1 MKFEE
6 CIAKGLIRKDESAK
20 GRVITSIES
29 SRRFLNAAKKNLDID
44 ELEMAE
50 IAAYNSAFHS
60 ARSILFT
67 MGYVERS
74 HTCLITALKALSS
87 NAELLSLLKT
97 FDKLRLSRHNI
108 QYGGSLTGLEEAS
121 YSVEFAEEFLIF
133 IENSHQ

>member
-1 MKFEE
+1 MNFEE
-6 CIAKGLIRKDESAK
+6 CVAKGLIRKDESAK

-74 HTCLITALKALSS
+74 HTCLITALKTLSQ
-87 NAELLSLLKT
+87 NAELLSFLKT
-97 FDKLRLSRHNI
+97 FDKLRLS
-108 QYGGSLTGLEEAS
+108 SLI
-121 YSVEFAEEFLIF
+121 SVFLITRCH
-133 IENSHQ
+133 NQ

>member
-1 MKFEE
+1 MNFEE

-44 ELEMAE
+44 EMEMAE

-60 ARSILFT
+60 ARSILFA

-74 HTCLITALKALSS
+74 HVCLITALKALSP

-108 QYGGSLTGLEEAS
+108 QYGGFLTGFEEAS
-121 YSVEFAEEFLIF
+121 FSVEFAGDFLVF